1 MRRGILTNRD
11 GDDAGASIEIAP
23 LIDMVFLLL
32 IFYIVSTSFIQD
44 TAVTVTRP
52 SSQYAGPVNERYLPV
67 TLTEQGILHA
77 DGESGPVGQA
87 SHIAAALAES
97 GVRSVV
103 LRVDARA
110 TTEMLLQAMD
120 TCREAG
126 ADAVLIAA
134 TAEGTR

>member
-1 MRRGILTNRD
+1 MRRGILTNRN

-44 TAVTVTRP
+44 NAVTVTRP
-52 SSQYAGPVNERYLPV
+52 SSQYAGPVNEQYLPV
-67 TLTEQGILHA
+67 TLSEQGILHA
-77 DGESGPVGQA
+77 DGQSAPVGQT
-87 SHIAAALAES
+87 SHIAAALANA

-103 LRVDARA
+103 LRADAQS
-110 TTEMLLQAMD
+110 TTEMLLRAMD

-134 TAEGTR
+134 DPEGNP

>member
-1 MRRGILTNRD
+1 
-11 GDDAGASIEIAP
+11 
-23 LIDMVFLLL
+23 MVFLLL

-67 TLTEQGILHA
+67 TLTRQGMLHA
-77 DGESGPVGQA
+77 DGRSGPVEQ
-87 SHIAAALAES
+87 STHIAAALAES

-103 LRVDARA
+103 LRADAEA
-110 TTEMLLQAMD
+110 STEMLLSAMD

-134 TAEGTR
+134 DREGGR

>member
-1 MRRGILTNRD
+1 MRRGILTNRN
-11 GDDAGASIEIAP
+11 GGDAGASIEIAP

-32 IFYIVSTSFIQD
+32 IFYIVSTSFVQD
-44 TAVTVTRP
+44 TAVSVTRP

-67 TLTEQGILHA
+67 TLTAAGTLHA
-77 DGESGPVGQA
+77 GGRSAPVGQSA
-87 SHIAAALAES
+87 HIASALADA

-103 LRVDARA
+103 LRADARA

-126 ADAVLIAA
+126 ADGVMIAA
-134 TAEGTR
+134 DREGAR